1 MKCGFCGR
9 EVEKGALE
17 CPYCHYRFEVDAQVL
32 TPDERD
38 TFEGVT
44 IEQDGSTV
52 DNKNV
57 SQGGYGGQGNYS
69 GGQGYQGRYGNGQS
83 GYGQQGPQIKVHSF
97 GCGSGILMTLL
108 ILGGLLALVFFLLP
122 TFIVF
127 ADIGAVVV
135 FILRLFM

>member
-9 EVEKGALE
+9 EVDKGVLE

-44 IEQDGSTV
+44 IEEDGSTV

-57 SQGGYGGQGNYS
+57 SGEQGSGYEQGGYRQ
-69 GGQGYQGRYGNGQS
+69 GQS
-83 GYGQQGPQIKVHSF
+83 YELSQQRQQAPGIKVHTF
-97 GCGSGILMTLL
+97 GCGSSILMTLL
-108 ILGGLLALVFFLLP
+108 ILGGILALFFFLLP

-127 ADIGAVVV
+127 AAIGAVVV

>member
-9 EVEKGALE
+9 EVDKGVLE

-44 IEQDGSTV
+44 IEEDGSTV

-57 SQGGYGGQGNYS
+57 PGEQGSGYEQGGYSQ
-69 GGQGYQGRYGNGQS
+69 GQS
-83 GYGQQGPQIKVHSF
+83 YEQSQQRQQAPGIKVHTF
-97 GCGSGILMTLL
+97 GCGSSILMTLL
-108 ILGGLLALVFFLLP
+108 ILGGILALFFFLLP

-127 ADIGAVVV
+127 AAIGAVVV